1 MLEQKDPQE
10 FIESYKKK
18 QQWMPFVL
26 GGVAVILVVVGIIVL
41 VMWMSGSGGISLF
54 ATKTPTPTVTYT
66 PTPVTPTATVTLT
79 PTVTNTPEPT
89 VTLTPSGPFEYTVLE
104 NDSCWDI
111 AIKFEVDVNVLLAL
125 NNFGSGCPIKP
136 GDKILIPAPNQKMPT
151 ETPLPT
157 NIARGTKIEYIL
169 KTGDSLDMVASKFN
183 STVEAILK
191 ENKIAEA
198 DANKIFAG
206 EKIIVPVNLVTAT
219 PTLAPTST
227 SAVAASTAQVTG
239 TQAATTAATT
249 TP

>member
-1 MLEQKDPQE
+1 MLEDKDPQE
-10 FIESYKKK
+10 FIESYRKK

-26 GGVAVILVVVGIIVL
+26 GGIAVILVVVGIVVL
-41 VMWMSGSGGISLF
+41 VMSMSGSGGISLF
-54 ATKTPTPTVTYT
+54 ATKTPTPTITYT
-66 PTPVTPTATVTLT
+66 PTPITPTATLTLT
-79 PTVTNTPEPT
+79 PTVTDTPEPT

-111 AIKFEVDVNVLLAL
+111 AIKYEVDINVLLAL

-136 GDKILIPAPNQKMPT
+136 GDKILIPAPNQKLPT
-151 ETPLPT
+151 ETPLPS

-169 KTGDSLDMVASKFN
+169 KSGDSLDMVAAKFN
-183 STVEAILK
+183 STIEAILK

-227 SAVAASTAQVTG
+227 SAAAVAATAT
-239 TQAATTAATT
+239 ATATSA
-249 TP
+249 P

>member
-1 MLEQKDPQE
+1 MLEDKDPQE
-10 FIESYKKK
+10 FIESYRKK

-26 GGVAVILVVVGIIVL
+26 GGIAVILVVAGIVVL
-41 VMWMSGSGGISLF
+41 VMSMSGSGGISLF
-54 ATKTPTPTVTYT
+54 ATKTPTPTITYT
-66 PTPVTPTATVTLT
+66 PTPITPTATLTLT
-79 PTVTNTPEPT
+79 PTVTDTPEPT

-111 AIKFEVDVNVLLAL
+111 AIKYEVDINVLLAL

-136 GDKILIPAPNQKMPT
+136 GDKILIPAPNQKLPT

-157 NIARGTKIEYIL
+157 NIARGTKIEYVL
-169 KTGDSLDMVASKFN
+169 KSGDSLDMVAAKFN
-183 STVEAILK
+183 STIEAILK

-198 DANKIFAG
+198 DANKIYAG

-227 SAVAASTAQVTG
+227 SAAAVASTAN
-239 TQAATTAATT
+239 ATATSA
-249 TP
+249 P

>member
-1 MLEQKDPQE
+1 MLEDKDPQE
-10 FIESYKKK
+10 FIESYRKK

-26 GGVAVILVVVGIIVL
+26 GGIAVILVVVGIVVL
-41 VMWMSGSGGISLF
+41 VMSMSGSGGFSLF
-54 ATKTPTPTVTYT
+54 ATKTPTPTITYT
-66 PTPVTPTATVTLT
+66 PTPITPTATLTLT
-79 PTVTNTPEPT
+79 PTVTDTPEPT

-111 AIKFEVDVNVLLAL
+111 AIKYEVDINVLLAL

-136 GDKILIPAPNQKMPT
+136 GDKILIPAPNQKLPT

-157 NIARGTKIEYIL
+157 NIARGTKLEYVL
-169 KTGDSLDMVASKFN
+169 KSGDSLDMVAAKFN
-183 STVEAILK
+183 STIEAILK

-227 SAVAASTAQVTG
+227 SAVAV
-239 TQAATTAATT
+239 AATATATATSA
-249 TP
+249 P

>member
-1 MLEQKDPQE
+1 MLEDKDPQE
-10 FIESYKKK
+10 FIESYRKK

-26 GGVAVILVVVGIIVL
+26 GGIAVILVVVGIVVL
-41 VMWMSGSGGISLF
+41 VMSMSGSGGISLF
-54 ATKTPTPTVTYT
+54 ATKTPTPTITYT
-66 PTPVTPTATVTLT
+66 PTPITPTATVTLT
-79 PTVTNTPEPT
+79 PTVTDTPEPT

-111 AIKFEVDVNVLLAL
+111 AIKYEVDINVLLAL

-157 NIARGTKIEYIL
+157 NIARGTKIEYVL
-169 KTGDSLDMVASKFN
+169 KSGDSLDMVAAKFN
-183 STVEAILK
+183 STIEAILK

-198 DANKIFAG
+198 DANKIYAG

-227 SAVAASTAQVTG
+227 SAAAVAATATVT
-239 TQAATTAATT
+239 ATSA
-249 TP
+249 P

>member
-1 MLEQKDPQE
+1 MLEDKDPQE
-10 FIESYKKK
+10 FIESYRKK

-26 GGVAVILVVVGIIVL
+26 GGIAVILVVVGIVVL
-41 VMWMSGSGGISLF
+41 VMSMSGSGGFSLF
-54 ATKTPTPTVTYT
+54 ATKTPTPTITYT
-66 PTPVTPTATVTLT
+66 PTPITPTATLTLT
-79 PTVTNTPEPT
+79 PTVTDTPEPT

-111 AIKFEVDVNVLLAL
+111 AIKYEVDINVLLAL

-136 GDKILIPAPNQKMPT
+136 GDKILIPAPNQKLPT

-157 NIARGTKIEYIL
+157 NIARGTKIEYVL
-169 KTGDSLDMVASKFN
+169 KSGDSLDMVAAKFN
-183 STVEAILK
+183 STIEAILK

-227 SAVAASTAQVTG
+227 SAVAV
-239 TQAATTAATT
+239 AATATATATSA
-249 TP
+249 P

>member
-1 MLEQKDPQE
+1 MLEDKDPQE
-10 FIESYKKK
+10 FIESYRKK

-26 GGVAVILVVVGIIVL
+26 GGIAVILVVAGIVVL
-41 VMWMSGSGGISLF
+41 VMSMSGSGGISLF
-54 ATKTPTPTVTYT
+54 ATKTPTPTITYT
-66 PTPVTPTATVTLT
+66 PTPITPTATLTLT
-79 PTVTNTPEPT
+79 PTVTDTPEPT

-111 AIKFEVDVNVLLAL
+111 AIKYEVDINVLLAL

-136 GDKILIPAPNQKMPT
+136 GDKILIPAPNQKLPT

-157 NIARGTKIEYIL
+157 NIARGTKIEYVL
-169 KTGDSLDMVASKFN
+169 KSGDSLDMVAAKFN
-183 STVEAILK
+183 STIEAILK

-198 DANKIFAG
+198 DANKIYSG

-227 SAVAASTAQVTG
+227 SAAAVASTAN
-239 TQAATTAATT
+239 ATATSA
-249 TP
+249 P

>member
-1 MLEQKDPQE
+1 MLEDKDPQE

-26 GGVAVILVVVGIIVL
+26 GGIAVVLVVVGIIVL
-41 VMWMSGSGGISLF
+41 VMWMSGSGGVTLF
-54 ATKTPTPTVTYT
+54 ATKTPTPTITYT
-66 PTPVTPTATVTLT
+66 PTPITPTATVTMT

-104 NDSCWDI
+104 NDNCYDI
-111 AIKFEVDVNVLLAL
+111 AAKYEVDLNVLLAL
-125 NNFGSGCPIKP
+125 NNFGGGCPIKP
-136 GDKILIPAPNQKMPT
+136 GDKILIPAPNQTLPT

-157 NIARGTKIEYIL
+157 NIARGTKIEYTL
-169 KTGDSLDMVASKFN
+169 KIGDTLDVVAAKFN

-191 ENKIAEA
+191 ENNIAE
-198 DANKIFAG
+198 DEANNIFAG
-206 EKIIVPVNLVTAT
+206 EKLVVPVNLVTAT

-227 SAVAASTAQVTG
+227 SAASTTAPQATG
-239 TQAATTAATT
+239 SPAATN

>member
-1 MLEQKDPQE
+1 MLEDKDPQE
-10 FIESYKKK
+10 FIESYRKK

-26 GGVAVILVVVGIIVL
+26 GGIAVILVVAGIVVL
-41 VMWMSGSGGISLF
+41 VMSMSGSGGISLF
-54 ATKTPTPTVTYT
+54 ATKTPTPTITYT
-66 PTPVTPTATVTLT
+66 PTPITPTATLTLT
-79 PTVTNTPEPT
+79 PTVTDTPEPT

-111 AIKFEVDVNVLLAL
+111 AIKYEVDINVLLAL

-136 GDKILIPAPNQKMPT
+136 GDKILIPAPNQKLPT

-157 NIARGTKIEYIL
+157 NIARGTKIEYVL
-169 KTGDSLDMVASKFN
+169 KSGDSLDMVAAKFN
-183 STVEAILK
+183 STIEAILK

-198 DANKIFAG
+198 DANKIYAG

-227 SAVAASTAQVTG
+227 SAAAVAATAT
-239 TQAATTAATT
+239 ATATSA
-249 TP
+249 P

>member
-1 MLEQKDPQE
+1 MLEDKDPQE
-10 FIESYKKK
+10 FIESYRKK

-26 GGVAVILVVVGIIVL
+26 GGIAVILVVVGIVVL
-41 VMWMSGSGGISLF
+41 VMSMSGSGGISLF
-54 ATKTPTPTVTYT
+54 ATKTPTPTITYT
-66 PTPVTPTATVTLT
+66 PTPITPTATVTLT
-79 PTVTNTPEPT
+79 PTVTDTPEPT

-111 AIKFEVDVNVLLAL
+111 AIKYEVDINVLLAL

-136 GDKILIPAPNQKMPT
+136 GDKILIPAPNQKLPT

-157 NIARGTKIEYIL
+157 NIARGTKIEYVL
-169 KTGDSLDMVASKFN
+169 KSGDSLDMVAAKFN
-183 STVEAILK
+183 STIEAILK

-227 SAVAASTAQVTG
+227 SAAAVAATATATVTP
-239 TQAATTAATT
+239 A
-249 TP
+249 P